1 MLHNTKKE
9 QMAISK
15 EKLLQ
20 EGAEIMG
27 ALFFQIFKFYCQSV
41 STLLVVIND
50 FFGNKFCCL
59 FDNRI

>member
-1 MLHNTKKE
+1 
-9 QMAISK
+9 MAISK

-27 ALFFQIFKFYCQSV
+27 VLFFQTLKIYCQSV

-50 FFGNKFCCL
+50 FVSNKFC
-59 FDNRI
+59 